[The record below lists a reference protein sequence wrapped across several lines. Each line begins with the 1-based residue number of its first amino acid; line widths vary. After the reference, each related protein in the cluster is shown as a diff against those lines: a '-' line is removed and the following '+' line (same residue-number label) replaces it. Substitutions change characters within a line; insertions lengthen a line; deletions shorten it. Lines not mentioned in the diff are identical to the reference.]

1 MLEFQILFDFQR
13 YAEGY
18 ALEPDPS
25 GAKGSAPGNIII
37 PKGVAP
43 LSYLPFEKFDSLYS
57 VFAKVR
63 TEDELLAFVTKFG
76 LLMGRGGDPVV
87 DVLREAQFFRDVLA
101 AKEKSQKKVAEC
113 FESQLRVRLANEYK
127 KVNVILPPNAELWQW
142 QRLVG
147 NCVDLENLMDH
158 SVARVELVP
167 DQKRGVQLRI
177 TAETLIAALWWQLA
191 RKVSGDAKIRE
202 CRHCGDWFEAG
213 IGTDRRADSDFCSQ
227 EHKIRFFSLKRSR
240 GG

>member
-1 MLEFQILFDFQR
+1 MLEFQIRFDFQR

-25 GAKGSAPGNIII
+25 GAKGSAPGNIIV

-57 VFAKVR
+57 AFAKVQ
-63 TEDELLAFVTKFG
+63 TEDELLAFVSKFG

-87 DVLREAQFFRDVLA
+87 DVLREAQFFRDLLG
-101 AKEKSQKKVAEC
+101 AKEKGPKKVADC
-113 FESQLRVRLANEYK
+113 FHSQLRIRLADTYK
-127 KVNVILPPNAELWQW
+127 KINVILPPNAEMWEW

-147 NCVDLENLMDH
+147 NCADLEEWLH
-158 SVARVELVP
+158 HLVARVELIP
-167 DQKRGVQLRI
+167 DPKRGLQLRI

-191 RKVSGDAKIRE
+191 RKLSGDSKIRE
-202 CRHCGDWFEAG
+202 CRHCGEWFEAG
-213 IGTDRRADSDFCSQ
+213 RGSARRADSDFCSE

-240 GG
+240 RG